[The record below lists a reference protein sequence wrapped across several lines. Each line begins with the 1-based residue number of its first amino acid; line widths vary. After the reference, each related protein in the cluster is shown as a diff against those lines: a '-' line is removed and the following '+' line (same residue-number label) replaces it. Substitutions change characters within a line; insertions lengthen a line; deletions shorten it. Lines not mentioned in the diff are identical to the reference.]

1 MLDAMRRGVASLFSK
16 LLLGLLI
23 IAFAVWGIGDYIARG
38 PQQGGALASVGKTQI
53 TLDEYKQAYNIEMQV
68 VTAKLGH
75 APSPEQAQLLPLY
88 TLRRLIDDAAIE
100 LHARELGVTVTD
112 DLIGRVIRGGNPEI
126 VGKDGK
132 IDMNK
137 YIEIVRQSGARS
149 LGEYESHQKRA
160 LTRQQLTETV
170 GAGPAPQQFLIDA
183 LYRFRNETRVIEYI
197 APDFSKLVTVA
208 EPAEDK
214 LKAFFERSQRKYK
227 APEERKAS
235 VLLVSR
241 ELAMQRVTVTDEEV
255 KAAYDA
261 AKDTYNVPEKR
272 RILQL
277 TFSDKAAAEKAY
289 AELFK
294 TKGDKAFNEAATKL
308 GFSASDMQLG
318 SGPLTKAE
326 MIDPKIA
333 EAAFALK
340 KDELSRP
347 VEGQYSV
354 VLLRV
359 PEFTAA
365 KTRTFDE
372 VKGEIRDRIAGER
385 VGQQLQGLHER
396 LEAGRMKGTP
406 LEEIAEAQKLPLLE
420 LAGLTRTA
428 KTADGKAPIA
438 HADAPKIA
446 EAVFAAIPGVETEII
461 ELSDG
466 GFAWFELLDVTPERQ
481 KAFEEVVA
489 EVKTGVMEE
498 ERREAIASLVARQLA
513 ERQPGEGLERIAKAL
528 NAKVQ
533 RITPLKRTDA
543 PPAGLTPAALK
554 LAFELAKGDAR
565 SAVAADG
572 KSSIVFR
579 VADIIAAPEAK
590 AEQTAAIKTDLA
602 KQMREDLIIQYVD
615 GLRTRFGAKVN
626 EKLLAEALGK
636 TTSEN

>member
-1 MLDAMRRGVASLFSK
+1 
-16 LLLGLLI
+16 
-23 IAFAVWGIGDYIARG
+23 
-38 PQQGGALASVGKTQI
+38 
-53 TLDEYKQAYNIEMQV
+53 
-68 VTAKLGH
+68 
-75 APSPEQAQLLPLY
+75 
-88 TLRRLIDDAAIE
+88 
-100 LHARELGVTVTD
+100 
-112 DLIGRVIRGGNPEI
+112 
-126 VGKDGK
+126 
-132 IDMNK
+132 
-137 YIEIVRQSGARS
+137 
-149 LGEYESHQKRA
+149 
-160 LTRQQLTETV
+160 
-170 GAGPAPQQFLIDA
+170 
-183 LYRFRNETRVIEYI
+183 
-197 APDFSKLVTVA
+197 
-208 EPAEDK
+208 
-214 LKAFFERSQRKYK
+214 
-227 APEERKAS
+227 
-235 VLLVSR
+235 
-241 ELAMQRVTVTDEEV
+241 
-255 KAAYDA
+255 
-261 AKDTYNVPEKR
+261 
-272 RILQL
+272 
-277 TFSDKAAAEKAY
+277 
-289 AELFK
+289 
-294 TKGDKAFNEAATKL
+294 
-308 GFSASDMQLG
+308 MQLG

-446 EAVFAAIPGVETEII
+446 EAQKLPLLELAGLTRTAKTADGKAPIAHADAPKIAEAVFAAIPGVETEII

-489 EVKTGVMEE
+489 EVKTGLMEE
-498 ERREAIASLVARQLA
+498 ERREAIASLVAKQLA
-513 ERQPGEGLERIAKAL
+513 ERQPGEGLERIAKTL
-528 NAKVQ
+528 KAKVQ
-533 RITPLKRTDA
+533 RTSPLKRTDA
-543 PPAGLTPAALK
+543 PPAGFTPAALK

-565 SAVAADG
+565 SAATADG
-572 KSSIVFR
+572 KSSLVFR